1 MGKTVWID
9 YDPKEVDIAYLIQRF
24 TEEDY
29 QVIAEVVDFTNE
41 EEIIRHA
48 LRADA
53 VVAQGERWNER
64 TLDAVKDKVKI
75 IVRFGV
81 GMNGIDIEHATKLG
95 IPVANIAGA
104 NAAAVAEVA
113 FLHILNCGRHF
124 AYCAESVKQDAWPA
138 PAAAL
143 GRELDGKTV
152 GLFGL
157 GNIAR
162 QLVRM
167 LSGFRVKIAAY
178 DPYIDREQ
186 APKNVMLL
194 DSAEELFTVSDIVSL
209 HVPYTPETD
218 KLIDAH
224 LFRLMKPTAYL
235 VNTCRGGV
243 VNEEDLIAALQNGEL
258 KGAGLD
264 VLSEEPAGSD
274 HPLLQMENVTVTP
287 HIGAAAAESDLRGE
301 EMIADTIIRFF
312 QGEIPQNILNK
323 EVFKKGES

>member
-24 TEEDY
+24 TEEGY
-29 QVIAEVVDFTNE
+29 QVIAEVVDFTDE

-53 VVAQGERWNER
+53 VVAQGERWNEH
-64 TLDAVKDKVKI
+64 TLNAVKGKVQI

-81 GMNGIDIEHATKLG
+81 GMNGIDIGHATKLG

-124 AYCAESVKQDAWPA
+124 AYCAGSVKQGAWPA
-138 PAAAL
+138 PSVAL
-143 GRELDGKTV
+143 GNELDGKTV

-162 QLVRM
+162 QLVRL
-167 LSGFRVKIAAY
+167 LSGFHVDIVAY
-178 DPYIDREQ
+178 DPYIDPEYVPQ
-186 APKNVMLL
+186 NVRLL
-194 DSAEELFTVSDIVSL
+194 DSMEELFSVSDIVSL
-209 HVPYTPETD
+209 HVPYTPETE

-224 LFRLMKPTAYL
+224 LFKLMKPTAYL

-243 VNEEDLIAALQNGEL
+243 VNEDDLIAALQNGEL

-264 VLSEEPAGSD
+264 VLSVEPAGPE
-274 HPLLQMENVTVTP
+274 HPLFQMDNVTVTP

-301 EMIADTIIRFF
+301 KMIADTIIGFF
-312 QGEIPQNILNK
+312 HGEIPKSILNK
-323 EVFKKGES
+323 EVFKEGES